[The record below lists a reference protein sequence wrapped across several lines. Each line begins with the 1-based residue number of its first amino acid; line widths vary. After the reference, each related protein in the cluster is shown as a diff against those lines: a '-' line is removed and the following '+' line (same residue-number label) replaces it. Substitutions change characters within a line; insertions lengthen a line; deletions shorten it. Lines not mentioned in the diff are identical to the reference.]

1 MQRGN
6 RLCNTASLHNG
17 RPQLSCTVRATSH
30 VGECLASG
38 ASLFFLIAAAMFSA
52 VTRESFAVQ
61 TMTFVVFGLLPA
73 FVICSAHY
81 LILSMVRWGCE
92 ICPSVAAVL
101 WAVGSRAF
109 KFALFVFS
117 EVASPLVRQITLA
130 GKRGARRFGLMWLR
144 AMRICGSAVLSCA
157 RNVQDA
163 AARLYFGAY
172 GYAGVTKRHFVP
184 GVTFPIRFCAR
195 LLLKFEAQN
204 GKPQHQAPTANL
216 QRVPQGAAGL
226 PVRAV
231 RTPRVHR
238 ESTRSAR
245 RAA

>member
-17 RPQLSCTVRATSH
+17 RPQLSCTVRAISH

-38 ASLFFLIAAAMFSA
+38 ACLFFLISAAMFSA

-61 TMTFVVFGLLPA
+61 AMTFVVFGLLPA
-73 FVICSAHY
+73 FVVCSAHY

-101 WAVGSRAF
+101 WAVGWRAF
-109 KFALFVFS
+109 KFALFIFS
-117 EVASPLVRQITLA
+117 EVALPLVLRITLA

-144 AMRICGSAVLSCA
+144 AMGICGRAVLSCA
-157 RNVQDA
+157 RNVQHA

-172 GYAGVTKRHFVP
+172 CYAGVTKRHFVA
-184 GVTFPIRFCAR
+184 GVTFPIRFCAK
-195 LLLKFEAQN
+195 LLLKLEAQK
-204 GKPQHQAPTANL
+204 GSRQHQAPISGL
-216 QRVPQGAAGL
+216 QRAPQRAAGL
-226 PVRAV
+226 AARAG
-231 RTPRVHR
+231 RTPRLER
-238 ESTRSAR
+238 ETTRSGR